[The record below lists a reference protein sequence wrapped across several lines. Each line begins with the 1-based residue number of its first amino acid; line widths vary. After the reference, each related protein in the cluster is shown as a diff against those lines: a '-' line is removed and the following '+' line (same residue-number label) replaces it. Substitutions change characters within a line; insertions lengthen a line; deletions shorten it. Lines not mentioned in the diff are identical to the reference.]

1 MQGWNATPTYADRER
16 YLASLGSVCA
26 LWRSLLIT
34 DPRLWT
40 SIYLS
45 DASGVPISP
54 RDEERIATLVAR
66 SGSLPLHV
74 RTDITDGVR
83 TESLKRC
90 LTMLKAELHR
100 CESVDI
106 TTNCI
111 TGWEDSFPLEGS
123 MPLLKSMRV
132 TSALRSSPSSMI
144 DSRDA
149 GLHSAWASQIP
160 ITLFANTPHNL
171 ESLHINMEHPHV
183 ADLSHI
189 NPCTLRTL
197 SLHAYIPH
205 KQALAFVQACERLES
220 LDLELY
226 ADDEEEMQRLG
237 GALDQEAEE
246 EADVLEQVPE
256 ARKAEDEMLEGI
268 HCPQLKDLSVYGPSA
283 MMLSSIIDAPALE
296 HLNFNLADESQTFAL
311 AQALLQGAQSSSS
324 SLSGSQSSSFGSTTT
339 TSAYPHLRTLN
350 ITGEYFLYAPADA
363 IAEFV
368 TSGAHDELESVS
380 ITNFV
385 NASEVLEL
393 LAESPP
399 SPASLSPALSRSSSL
414 SSLSSLS
421 SVDSPSTGTRARN
434 ASLPQSLTSLT
445 ILDSPSGDQ
454 TYPPI
459 SSLAPPLSSL
469 LELNERLNVEWVHPE
484 PKETSRGV
492 RGNLVKEMPEGLQ
505 LRVKEVLSAPP
516 VQIIPV
522 DGLSLGWDDDDDDF

>member
-1 MQGWNATPTYADRER
+1 MQGWNATPSYADRER

-54 RDEERIATLVAR
+54 RDEERIATLIAR
-66 SGSLPLHV
+66 SGSLPLHI

-160 ITLFANTPHNL
+160 ITLFANTPHAL

-237 GALDQEAEE
+237 GALENGDDGDEE
-246 EADVLEQVPE
+246 EAAAVPE
-256 ARKAEDEMLEGI
+256 ARKAEDESLEGI
-268 HCPQLKDLSVYGPSA
+268 RCPLLKDLSVYGPSA

-311 AQALLQGAQSSSS
+311 AQALLQGAQSTSS
-324 SLSGSQSSSFGSTTT
+324 SLSSSQSTSSPV
-339 TSAYPHLRTLN
+339 YPHLRTLN

-399 SPASLSPALSRSSSL
+399 SPASLSPALSRSSSV

-421 SVDSPSTGTRARN
+421 SSSPPSPTHARN

-459 SSLAPPLSSL
+459 SSLAPALSSL
-469 LELNERLNVEWVHPE
+469 LELNERLNVEWVRTE
-484 PKETSRGV
+484 PKETSRGA
-492 RGNLVKEMPEGLQ
+492 RGSLVKEMPEGLQ
-505 LRVKEVLSAPP
+505 LRVTEVLSALP

-522 DGLSLGWDDDDDDF
+522 AGLDFGLDDDDDDDF